1 MIPKASRR
9 TTRGTSCL
17 AAEAGRRS
25 SSSPAPATSRAKRS
39 TCSMRSRR
47 ERRRMRRFRW
57 TASAPFS
64 WRRGPTIAGHRT
76 PPRCCCGRAL
86 VIASDLDNK
95 WSDFPLHATFVPFV
109 HEAVRYLA
117 SARAHA
123 SDYLVADAPA
133 GVQKA
138 PGFATIGD
146 GRAGPFGSLRAG
158 GTTRRIAV
166 NVDPREADPARLSV
180 EEFTS
185 AVTQLKDAGAS
196 EARVEARQQEDRQH
210 LWQYAMACMALL
222 LVAEGLLAARTA

>member
-1 MIPKASRR
+1 M
-9 TTRGTSCL
+9 
-17 AAEAGRRS
+17 
-25 SSSPAPATSRAKRS
+25 
-39 TCSMRSRR
+39 
-47 ERRRMRRFRW
+47 
-57 TASAPFS
+57 
-64 WRRGPTIAGHRT
+64 
-76 PPRCCCGRAL
+76 
-86 VIASDLDNK
+86 IASDLDNK

-109 HEAVRYLA
+109 HEVVRYLA

-133 GVQKA
+133 GVKKV
-138 PGFATIGD
+138 PGFATVGD

-210 LWQYAMACMALL
+210 LWQYAMALMALL

>member
-1 MIPKASRR
+1 MQHYSQIQELIVRV
-9 TTRGTSCL
+9 
-17 AAEAGRRS
+17 
-25 SSSPAPATSRAKRS
+25 RA
-39 TCSMRSRR
+39 
-47 ERRRMRRFRW
+47 RW
-57 TASAPFS
+57 
-64 WRRGPTIAGHRT
+64 
-76 PPRCCCGRAL
+76 RAL
-86 VIASDLDNK
+86 SA
-95 WSDFPLHATFVPFV
+95 LHATFVPFV

-133 GVQKA
+133 GVKKA

-146 GRAGPFGSLRAG
+146 GRAS

-210 LWQYAMACMALL
+210 LWQYAMAFMALL